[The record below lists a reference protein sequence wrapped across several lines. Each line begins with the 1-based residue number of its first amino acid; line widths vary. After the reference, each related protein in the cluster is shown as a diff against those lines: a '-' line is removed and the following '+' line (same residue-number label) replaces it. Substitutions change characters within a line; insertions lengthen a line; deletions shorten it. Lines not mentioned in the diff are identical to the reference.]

1 MLSSGSAS
9 FTFSWARLI
18 VSLSI
23 RKALPFLI
31 AILAFAARVIPGPR
45 TIDDAFITFRYARSI
60 LAGTGFAYNPG
71 EHILGTTTPLYTL
84 LMAGIGTVTGRVDA
98 PFPWIALLVNA
109 LADVLAC
116 ILLWRIGRQ
125 IGTEGAGFFA
135 AAAWAI
141 APFSVT
147 FAIGGMETSVYV
159 ALLLLIIWAF
169 MQGNLLLTGA
179 ASILAY
185 LTRPDALIL
194 ISLIFAYLIIRY
206 LQGERHSALWLG
218 FAIFLVIFAG
228 WSAFSWINFG
238 TILPHSITA
247 KSMAYQLKPEEGL
260 IRLLQHYA
268 TPFMDETAF
277 GGLGTGYGLFLYPFL
292 AVVGSVAAIK
302 INRKSIVWISYPW
315 VYFIL
320 FAAFNPLIF
329 RWYLTPPLPV
339 YILLICT
346 GGAKA
351 LQMIGTRI
359 FRGAL
364 EYKKVSRMA
373 GINILFGMLP
383 LFLLGRTWQIHP
395 DHGPD
400 RPAPDMA
407 YIQLEL
413 LYRQAAEILAPS
425 IQPGDVLAAGDVGV
439 LGFDTG
445 AQILDTVG
453 LNTPQAAIYYPA
465 DPDIYTINYAIP
477 QGLILD
483 NRPDFVVILEVYGRK
498 GLLQSDAFIQ
508 DYRLVEKIPTDIYGS
523 DGMLIFARADGLTA
537 SGIGLVKG
545 IDSAP

>member
-1 MLSSGSAS
+1 
-9 FTFSWARLI
+9 
-18 VSLSI
+18 
-23 RKALPFLI
+23 
-31 AILAFAARVIPGPR
+31 
-45 TIDDAFITFRYARSI
+45 
-60 LAGTGFAYNPG
+60 
-71 EHILGTTTPLYTL
+71 
-84 LMAGIGTVTGRVDA
+84 MAGIGTVTGRVDA

-302 INRKSIVWISYPW
+302 INRKSIAWITYPW
-315 VYFIL
+315 VYFIT

-373 GINILFGMLP
+373 GINILLGMLP

-523 DGMLIFARADGLTA
+523 DGMLIFARADRLAA
-537 SGIGLVKG
+537 SSIGLVKG
-545 IDSAP
+545 IGSAP